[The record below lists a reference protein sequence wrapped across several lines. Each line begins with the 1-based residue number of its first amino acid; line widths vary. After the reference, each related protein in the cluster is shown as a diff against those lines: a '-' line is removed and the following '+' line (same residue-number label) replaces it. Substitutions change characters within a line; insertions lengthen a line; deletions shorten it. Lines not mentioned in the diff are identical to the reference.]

1 MAAVGVRRAARIRHC
16 HHAHPVIDDLA
27 QWSPWLPFADACC
40 CAPRVPGVYL
50 AREGEQ
56 GPLVYL
62 GMAGSGGAGLHG
74 RPTIYNRGKALASGL
89 GGAVLDPA
97 G

>member
-1 MAAVGVRRAARIRHC
+1 MYGEPLGYDTAIMPTQSSTISRSGHPGCRSLTPVAVRRAC
-16 HHAHPVIDDLA
+16 
-27 QWSPWLPFADACC
+27 Q
-40 CAPRVPGVYL
+40 GVYL